1 MNMSKLKFSA
11 LISATCLM
19 GIVFSAIISFSQSPQ
34 PRVQLITSPSVSQI
48 TPFEAEATKPQSPVL
63 LKLKAI
69 DAVGN
74 SLENVKINLK
84 IFTPPKN
91 IWFTTD
97 FPIVEGTKLL
107 EMEAIA
113 PQGELQIQQ
122 MFPIRGTYQLLVNV
136 APTEANT
143 LVPFE
148 QKLTLSVSE
157 NWLKYR
163 NFAILIAILLGLGL
177 VGGLVI
183 GGQQQVSIGEI
194 APTRVRLLLSG
205 LIVTAIAVL
214 LFVNVSAEIAQS
226 QMSMPMSHLSE
237 SVPKTSKSGIVKSQ
251 GLEVQLS
258 GDANATVGIPANLQI
273 QLIDTKTNLPV
284 TDAVVDLKTIQL
296 ENNWLAFAYQGVLNE
311 VGKLTWQQQFFD
323 GASHKIEVKVAPQ
336 PNAVRQF
343 EPFQLQREI
352 EVEGVAP
359 PLLVRLIVLGYL
371 TGILGIGL
379 LMGFLVKRLQFL

>member
-1 MNMSKLKFSA
+1 LCN
-11 LISATCLM
+11 
-19 GIVFSAIISFSQSPQ
+19 
-34 PRVQLITSPSVSQI
+34 
-48 TPFEAEATKPQSPVL
+48 
-63 LKLKAI
+63 
-69 DAVGN
+69 
-74 SLENVKINLK
+74 
-84 IFTPPKN
+84 
-91 IWFTTD
+91 
-97 FPIVEGTKLL
+97 
-107 EMEAIA
+107 
-113 PQGELQIQQ
+113 
-122 MFPIRGTYQLLVNV
+122 
-136 APTEANT
+136 ANT
-143 LVPFE
+143 FVPFE
-148 QKLTLSVSE
+148 QKLTLSVPE

-205 LIVTAIAVL
+205 LIVLAIAVL

-226 QMSMPMSHLSE
+226 QMSMPMSHLRE
-237 SVPKTSKSGIVKSQ
+237 SVPETSKSGIVKSQ

-258 GDANATVGIPANLQI
+258 GSANATVGIPANLQI

-284 TDAVVDLKTIQL
+284 TDAVVDLKTTQL

-311 VGKLTWQQQFFD
+311 AGKLTWQQQFFD

-343 EPFQLQREI
+343 EPFQVQREI

-359 PLLVRLIVLGYL
+359 PLLVRSIVLGYL
-371 TGILGIGL
+371 TGIIGIGL
-379 LMGFLVKRLQFL
+379 AIAFKVCVFPLPDAPMATICPLGRVSGFQ